1 LTLNRQA
8 KRGDFTA
15 SCAVYPRPE
24 KPNACAKPPK
34 PPRVTPL
41 EPESEELADDE
52 CPDEESPP
60 KKLNP
65 DEPREPPP
73 PDEPRDDEQGVVVC
87 GTAGA
92 AIPGGGVWGDAGPQ
106 PSRGI
111 SA

>member
-8 KRGDFTA
+8 KRGDFTV